1 MNKSAVDIIVFTCNW
16 DGLSCIEAAAQAG
29 LQYPSS
35 VKVVRVSCLSRLH
48 QGLILRAFDL
58 GADGVMLLGC
68 EPGKCQFDADSNL
81 VAQECEKA
89 RKVLRL
95 LGIEERRL
103 ILDLTPPGD
112 GRGFI
117 QRVTNLIKEIEQLQI
132 AIPTEA

>member
-1 MNKSAVDIIVFTCNW
+1 MNKLSADIVVFTCNW

-29 LQYPSS
+29 LHYPTS

-68 EPGKCQFDADSNL
+68 EPGKCQFDADAEL
-81 VAQECEKA
+81 IAQECEKA

-103 ILDLTPPGD
+103 LLNHMPSGD
-112 GRGFI
+112 GHGFVK
-117 QRVTNLIKEIEQLQI
+117 RVTDFIKEIEQMWVV
-132 AIPTEA
+132 IPAET